1 MSPHIDTLSYSNFQ
15 RTSAARLLDSTQRQQ
30 IALGAINPKTHLKHL
45 AEHHGVSR
53 KFIYQTKRN
62 SPSWNRRGVYC
73 SYNGQLYTLSPSCHQ
88 GMDPTIHS
96 RNDCNWPFILPG
108 SGRTTPRFVRL

>member
-53 KFIYQTKRN
+53 KFIYRPLSKLRFCRFWSSFESKIDQNNPK
-62 SPSWNRRGVYC
+62 NR
-73 SYNGQLYTLSPSCHQ
+73 
-88 GMDPTIHS
+88 
-96 RNDCNWPFILPG
+96 
-108 SGRTTPRFVRL
+108 